1 LPAKFDH
8 PSKRPAAKMQIL
20 VESICATA
28 HNVRA
33 WDAGGAQGEASP
45 ATWLQRAVFHFCH
58 LAFTGLPWSLGLVNV
73 AHQNQRATRAAI
85 AAAENLRGNARN
97 QFTST

>member
-1 LPAKFDH
+1 MRDCARCASTGRRRCL
-8 PSKRPAAKMQIL
+8 RG
-20 VESICATA
+20 SI
-28 HNVRA
+28 
-33 WDAGGAQGEASP
+33 AGG
-45 ATWLQRAVFHFCH
+45 
-58 LAFTGLPWSLGLVNV
+58 LAPSCSLSLLVILPSLACFGRSGLVNV